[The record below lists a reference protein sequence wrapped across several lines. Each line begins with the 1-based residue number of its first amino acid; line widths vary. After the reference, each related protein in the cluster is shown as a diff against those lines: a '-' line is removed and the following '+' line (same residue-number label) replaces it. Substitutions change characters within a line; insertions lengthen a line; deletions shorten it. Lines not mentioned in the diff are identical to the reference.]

1 MSEFDGLWK
10 QQNNPAGTKS
20 VSSLQNVE
28 VDTVQKKRED
38 QNYDLDR
45 TIDHFPSVWKVAN
58 NKMSLLW
65 LQNTTSAKNWHLCIA

>member
-10 QQNNPAGTKS
+10 HQNNPACTKS

-28 VDTVQKKRED
+28 ADSVQKKRDD

-45 TIDHFPSVWKVAN
+45 TIDHFPSV
-58 NKMSLLW
+58 
-65 LQNTTSAKNWHLCIA
+65 

>member
-10 QQNNPAGTKS
+10 HQTNPACTKS

-28 VDTVQKKRED
+28 ADSVQKKRDD

-45 TIDHFPSVWKVAN
+45 TIDHFPSV
-58 NKMSLLW
+58 
-65 LQNTTSAKNWHLCIA
+65 